1 MLYDFETMLFFI
13 RICFY
18 LTVCL
23 SFLTNKHVQNFTDLT
38 IVVTKIIKVSKNLTR
53 LWQTNFPSKIRLVLT
68 FLLHDVS
75 GVSFFTGHSV
85 VRGLDRKSQEHE
97 ENINEAIYS

>member
-1 MLYDFETMLFFI
+1 MMLYDFETMLFFI

-53 LWQTNFPSKIRLVLT
+53 L
-68 FLLHDVS
+68 
-75 GVSFFTGHSV
+75 
-85 VRGLDRKSQEHE
+85 
-97 ENINEAIYS
+97 